1 MPTIPAIILTVY
13 RIAGAILAT
22 AFANPPEA
30 YYESCCRAIKA
41 GAYGG

>member
-1 MPTIPAIILTVY
+1 MPAIPAIIRSAG

-22 AFANPPEA
+22 AFANLPEA
-30 YYESCCRAIKA
+30 YYESYCRAIKA

>member
-1 MPTIPAIILTVY
+1 MPAIPAII
-13 RIAGAILAT
+13 RNAGHIAGAILAT

-30 YYESCCRAIKA
+30 YYESYCRAIKA